1 MSDERIAKVESKIRR
16 LEHGRRALEGISM
29 TPHAWKQIGFEMN
42 EDGQKR
48 TAVNMFRCG
57 VGGPGLRVWGLVCAR
72 V

>member
-1 MSDERIAKVESKIRR
+1 
-16 LEHGRRALEGISM
+16 M

-57 VGGPGLRVWGLVCAR
+57 VGGPGFRDWGAVCARVWGLGFGVFKSLGFG